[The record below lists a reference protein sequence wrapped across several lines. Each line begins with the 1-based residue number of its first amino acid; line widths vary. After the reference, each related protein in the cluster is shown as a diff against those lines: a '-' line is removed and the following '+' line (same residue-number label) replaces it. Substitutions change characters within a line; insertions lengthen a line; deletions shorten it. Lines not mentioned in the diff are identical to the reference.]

1 MKTNILLPIAG
12 NGQRFVD
19 GGYKTIKP
27 LIEFEGKYLIQKS
40 MESIDYENSNLIFIV
55 RNEHVETFNLD
66 LKLKEIFGQ
75 EITIIILENQTDG
88 ALCTCL
94 FAERYIDN
102 DSPLI
107 IFTPDCYFEPKFSL
121 KNISPDYDGAVSTFS
136 STSPAH
142 SYVQLN
148 AENFVTRAAEKEV
161 ISENAVGGLYYFK
174 LGSLFVK
181 YAKEQINRNIKTKG
195 EFYICPVYN
204 LLIEDGLK
212 IGIDKNTRHD
222 ILGTPEDLDFYLR
235 NKKEDY

>member
-1 MKTNILLPIAG
+1 MKTNIVLPIAG

-66 LKLKEIFGQ
+66 LKLKQIFGQ
-75 EITIIILENQTDG
+75 EITIIILENQTEG

-107 IFTPDCYFEPKFSL
+107 IFTPDCYFEPKFSIGRIPE
-121 KNISPDYDGAVSTFS
+121 NYDGAVSTFS
-136 STSPAH
+136 SASSAH
-142 SYVQLN
+142 SYVQLDSN
-148 AENFVTRAAEKEV
+148 NLVVKAAEKEV

-174 LGSLFVK
+174 RGNVFVK
-181 YAKEQINRNIKTKG
+181 YAKEQIQKNIKTKG

-212 IGIDKNTRHD
+212 IGIDKNTKHD
-222 ILGTPEDLDFYLR
+222 ILGTPEDLDFYLK
-235 NKKEDY
+235 NKKESY

>member
-1 MKTNILLPIAG
+1 MKTNIVLPIAG

-55 RNEHVETFNLD
+55 RREHVQTFNLD

-75 EITIIILENQTDG
+75 DIIIIILENPTEG

-94 FAERYIDN
+94 FAEKYINN
-102 DSPLI
+102 DCPLI
-107 IFTPDCYFEPKFSL
+107 IFTPDCYFEPKFSIERVSS
-121 KNISPDYDGAVSTFS
+121 NYDGAVSTFS

-148 AENFVTRAAEKEV
+148 SDNLVVKAAEKEV

-174 LGSLFVK
+174 RGSVFVK
-181 YAKEQINRNIKTKG
+181 YAKDQIEKNIKTKG

-204 LLIEDGLK
+204 LLIDAGLK

-222 ILGTPEDLDFYLR
+222 ILGTPEDLDFYLK
-235 NKKEDY
+235 NKKENL